1 MKEFY
6 EKLDEYIELL
16 EDKKNDYKILCFV
29 VDELGYI
36 PDETLDYIAKK
47 IDVFKFSLEGTIKF
61 YPKLQK
67 VRTKHY
73 VQICIGRNCVQKG
86 LKEKIEEL
94 RGKVDFV
101 IEERNCLGHCSK
113 PANLSIGNKN
123 YRYSSLLELE
133 TILLN
138 LK

>member
-101 IEERNCLGHCSK
+101 IEERNCLG
-113 PANLSIGNKN
+113 
-123 YRYSSLLELE
+123 
-133 TILLN
+133 
-138 LK
+138 